1 MRYDGTT
8 SWRGFTMQRVLLL
21 FAAIAWAFPSAAQTT
36 NGTSGAGDPMTS
48 LCTGL
53 LTESGS
59 GITAKDKLCSCLING
74 VTSKLSAD
82 EMTAYAEA
90 NLNSQTPPPGVMDKV
105 MGIAT
110 SCLNQAQ

>member
-1 MRYDGTT
+1 MR
-8 SWRGFTMQRVLLL
+8 RVLLVL
-21 FAAIAWAFPSAAQTT
+21 VAVLWTFPSAAQTT
-36 NGTSGAGDPMTS
+36 NGTSGFGDPMLS

-74 VTSKLSAD
+74 VTSKLTAD
-82 EMTAYAEA
+82 EMTAYAQA
-90 NLNSQTPPPGVMDKV
+90 NLNSQTPPSGVTDKV

-110 SCLNQAQ
+110 SCLNQAR